1 LGLAIFINFVDRGNL
16 SIAAPLV
23 KDELHLSASQLGILL
38 SSFFWTYSLFAVPA
52 GLIVDRVDPGWAL
65 ALGFLLWSCATSVTG
80 LVHGF
85 AALLALRLILG
96 MVEAVAFPAYS
107 TILARNFQEHQRG
120 VANIFGS
127 VGQGAGPAAATFLG
141 GLMIGRFGWRPFFV
155 VLGVGS
161 LLWLIPW
168 LRWMPRAAPN
178 TLARPPLT
186 WAAVVEVARHR
197 SLWGMTVEY
206 FCGNDVV
213 YLLLTWLPFYLIRER
228 HFSLSAAAKIGGA
241 TFLLKAVGGI
251 TSGWVS
257 DVWISRGA
265 TPTLVRKTMLCAALL
280 TCAVMMLAVP
290 VAADRSSVICL
301 LAGTL
306 ALGFVTPQGHAMNQT
321 LAGPVRA
328 GTWVSILLLVS
339 NFSGIVGP
347 TVTGF
352 VLERTGKFFWAF
364 ALMSAMACAGAA
376 CVIFVVGRIE
386 PLVWTSEASS
396 SGSAAA
402 MLAE

>member
-1 LGLAIFINFVDRGNL
+1 
-16 SIAAPLV
+16 
-23 KDELHLSASQLGILL
+23 
-38 SSFFWTYSLFAVPA
+38 
-52 GLIVDRVDPGWAL
+52 
-65 ALGFLLWSCATSVTG
+65 
-80 LVHGF
+80 
-85 AALLALRLILG
+85 
-96 MVEAVAFPAYS
+96 
-107 TILARNFQEHQRG
+107 
-120 VANIFGS
+120 
-127 VGQGAGPAAATFLG
+127 
-141 GLMIGRFGWRPFFV
+141 
-155 VLGVGS
+155 
-161 LLWLIPW
+161 
-168 LRWMPRAAPN
+168 
-178 TLARPPLT
+178 
-186 WAAVVEVARHR
+186 
-197 SLWGMTVEY
+197 MTVEY
-206 FCGNDVV
+206 LCGNYAV

-241 TFLLKAVGGI
+241 TFLPKAVGGI

-257 DVWISRGA
+257 DVWICRGA

-280 TCAVMMLAVP
+280 RCAVMMLAVP
-290 VAADRSSVICL
+290 VAADRSSLVCL

-352 VLERTGKFFWAF
+352 VLERTGKFLWAF

-386 PLVWTSEASS
+386 PLVWKSEASS
-396 SGSAAA
+396 SRSAVA